1 MKKSISPCPIL
12 AAVVTVTGCVPM
24 EPVAQVP
31 DDDICRMESPIGSH
45 VKEEDCKRD
54 SDGQRGSNARSDRD
68 INGVFGD
75 IVLERG
81 IESPDAAEGSC
92 GGLISD

>member
-1 MKKSISPCPIL
+1 MKKSISTSPIL
-12 AAVVTVTGCVPM
+12 AAVVTVAGCVPM

-45 VKEEDCKRD
+45 VKEVDCKHG
-54 SDGQRGSNARSDRD
+54 SDGERSSDARSDRD

-81 IESPDAAEGSC
+81 IESPDASEGSC
-92 GGLISD
+92 GGRISD

>member
-1 MKKSISPCPIL
+1 MKKYVSTPPII
-12 AAVVTVTGCVPM
+12 AAVFTVTACVPM

-45 VKEEDCKRD
+45 VKEVDCKHV
-54 SDGQRGSNARSDRD
+54 SDGERRGDARSDRD

-81 IESPDAAEGSC
+81 IESPDVAEGSC
-92 GGLISD
+92 GGQISD